1 MSCETIDFLYP
12 FFADVYY
19 PTVTQTTSGKIK
31 KEWTLDKTIV
41 CNAASVGGAGTEE
54 IKPEV
59 FVQYE
64 GKLIARSK
72 SDIRIMADGTSQ
84 SATNIL
90 ITNIQNCSGEVI
102 YKETS
107 GPRTGEG
114 TVYELATIEP
124 FIGPFGT
131 IEYYKMLWRKTGSQV
146 IIEELETS

>member
-19 PTVTQTTSGKIK
+19 PTVTQTPSGKIR

-41 CNAASVGGAGTEE
+41 CNAASVGGAGKED
-54 IKPEV
+54 IRPEV

-72 SDIRIMADGTSQ
+72 QDIRNSENGTNYSP
-84 SATNIL
+84 TNIL
-90 ITNIQNCSGEVI
+90 VTNIRNCDNTLI

-107 GPRTGEG
+107 GPRSNQGS
-114 TVYELATIEP
+114 VYELATIEP
-124 FIGPFGT
+124 FVGPFGT
-131 IEYYKMLWRKTGSQV
+131 IEYYKMLWRKTENQI
-146 IIEELETS
+146 IIEEPITS

>member
-19 PTVTQTTSGKIK
+19 PTVTQTSSGKIK
-31 KEWTLDKTIV
+31 KEWALDKTIV

-72 SDIRIMADGTSQ
+72 SDIRIMANATSQ

-90 ITNIQNCSGEVI
+90 ITNIRNCSGEIV

-107 GPRTGEG
+107 GPRLGEG

-124 FIGPFGT
+124 FVGPFGT
-131 IEYYKMLWRKTGSQV
+131 TEYYKMLWRKTGNQV
-146 IIEELETS
+146 IIEEPETS